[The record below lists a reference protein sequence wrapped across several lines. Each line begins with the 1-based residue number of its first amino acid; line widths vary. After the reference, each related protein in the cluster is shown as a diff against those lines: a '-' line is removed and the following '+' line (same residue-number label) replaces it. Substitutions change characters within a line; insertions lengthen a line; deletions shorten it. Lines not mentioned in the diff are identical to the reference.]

1 MNSATNYLVSLY
13 RGRRI
18 IRALARREVVARYA
32 GTLFRGAWEVVN
44 PVVTVLVFWF
54 VFSFAFKARGPAGI
68 PFILYFVT
76 GFLPWMFFAEGLG
89 RGTQGVVA
97 HSFFIKKMVF
107 QSELLPFVY
116 LSAGAVTHGLL
127 LILALVVLLT
137 NGVSFAW
144 HWFQIIYY
152 FITLCA
158 ILLGLQWLLSAVN
171 VFNRDLGQGVSVVLN
186 ILFWAT
192 PIVWVV
198 DGVVPDEYR
207 WLVSVNPVYY
217 VVEGY
222 RGSLLY
228 HEPIWNHWQQGL
240 YVWGLAL
247 VLGVIGA
254 MVFHRLKPH
263 FADVL

>member
-1 MNSATNYLVSLY
+1 
-13 RGRRI
+13 
-18 IRALARREVVARYA
+18 
-32 GTLFRGAWEVVN
+32 
-44 PVVTVLVFWF
+44 
-54 VFSFAFKARGPAGI
+54 
-68 PFILYFVT
+68 
-76 GFLPWMFFAEGLG
+76 MFFAEGLG

-97 HSFFIKKMVF
+97 HGFFIKKMVF

-127 LILALVVLLT
+127 LILAFVVLLT

-192 PIVWVV
+192 PIVWIV